1 MMVRTSEQRR
11 TLGVACME
19 DRVDDR
25 NLSSKPDETTAG
37 EAQPGPTNER
47 EGRQP
52 TNRSWLLSPCK
63 APG

>member
-1 MMVRTSEQRR
+1 MMFRTSEQRR

-37 EAQPGPTNER
+37 GTPTGSH
-47 EGRQP
+47 EGEGG
-52 TNRSWLLSPCK
+52 
-63 APG
+63 APAH